1 MGLLHDG
8 QWKPDATR
16 DQYDHDAFD
25 DSIRDAPDARHP
37 PEANRYHLY
46 PSRAC
51 PWAHRTGL
59 VRGLLGLDDVISVD
73 VVDPVRRDRGWEF
86 TPEKDGCTAE
96 SVYGFDALYEIFRWA
111 DPTYTGRVTV
121 PILCDTDTKSIVN
134 EESADIARMIAAE
147 FDQFQSAER
156 NLYPARQRGAI
167 DDAMDD
173 IHSTINTGVYRAG
186 FADSQAGYEQA
197 VTELFD
203 ALDRLDERLANQ
215 RYVVGDDLTLGDVFL
230 FTTLFR
236 FDAVYH
242 SHFKCNRNRLV
253 DFDNL

>member
-1 MGLLHDG
+1 
-8 QWKPDATR
+8 
-16 DQYDHDAFD
+16 
-25 DSIRDAPDARHP
+25 
-37 PEANRYHLY
+37 
-46 PSRAC
+46 
-51 PWAHRTGL
+51 

-156 NLYPARQRGAI
+156 NLHPARHRDAI

-203 ALDRLDERLANQ
+203 ALDRWDKRPQISATSLA
-215 RYVVGDDLTLGDVFL
+215 T
-230 FTTLFR
+230 
-236 FDAVYH
+236 
-242 SHFKCNRNRLV
+242 S
-253 DFDNL
+253 